1 MWSSPMTAVTGEPC
15 VRSSTA
21 MVRAPPYGLAE
32 IDIKDLAFGAS
43 PNAFFEAIA
52 REAPRGYFPRGF
64 SGEQSYWTVVGVD
77 GGAEKGLLSEDGAL
91 EVSKAGFSIEPFV
104 LTGSKLITL
113 ADVPDHLALLAE
125 YL

>member
-21 MVRAPPYGLAE
+21 MVRAPAYGLAE

-64 SGEQSYWTVVGVD
+64 SGEQSYWTVVGID
-77 GGAEKGLLSEDGAL
+77 GGIDKGLLSEDGAL
-91 EVSKAGFSIEPFV
+91 EVGKAGFSIEPFV
-104 LTGSKLITL
+104 LTGWERLTW
-113 ADVPDHLALLAE
+113 ADVRARHALLE
-125 YL
+125 